1 MTEEKK
7 QVIQYRLQRASE
19 ELTSAQVLLA
29 AQRNL
34 AAVNRLYYACFY
46 AVNSLLETRDLA
58 SSKHSGVKAL
68 LHQHFIKTG
77 TVENQWGKFYQHLYD
92 TRHDVDYADF
102 AEFSAESAQE
112 LYESAQRFVAEVTRL
127 VEKEMIA

>member
-1 MTEEKK
+1 MIEEKR
-7 QVIQYRLQRASE
+7 QVIQYRMQRAEE
-19 ELTSAQVLLA
+19 ELTSAKVLLA

-46 AVNSLLETRDLA
+46 AVSALLETRDLA

-77 TVENQWGKFYQHLYD
+77 IVESQ
-92 TRHDVDYADF
+92 
-102 AEFSAESAQE
+102 
-112 LYESAQRFVAEVTRL
+112 
-127 VEKEMIA
+127 